1 MHVAAMIWCRNIS
14 FGMLALASPLV
25 SPGSASLV
33 HAAEVECPLVHPRD
47 GAVRFWGGEPLLGD
61 ARIGSTPDTIERR
74 GDRHLDTI
82 DYSDWEIRTG
92 NLLCA
97 YENGSELIVPISGL
111 MGKCHWLERDVLR
124 PKPVEPNTGGPIT
137 SVTLRFW
144 CTSRP

>member
-1 MHVAAMIWCRNIS
+1 MARFAVVLGVT
-14 FGMLALASPLV
+14 FLV
-25 SPGSASLV
+25 SSVS
-33 HAAEVECPLVHPRD
+33 AAEIECPKVHPEFSDKRLL
-47 GAVRFWGGEPLLGD
+47 GGEPLLGD

-82 DYSDWEIRTG
+82 DYSELDIRTG
-92 NLLCA
+92 
-97 YENGSELIVPISGL
+97 GL
-111 MGKCHWLERDVLR
+111 MCEYEDDKQLVLRIPGVMQKCHWLERDVLR